1 MTYILNM
8 KKSKRRSLATIL
20 NGFRRIRLII
30 AMHEVK
36 LTEYVTEIARDPTNL
51 QDYNTKLE
59 RWAELQMLR

>member
-59 RWAELQMLR
+59 R